1 MRHKSSRRIRSVR
14 KLSPEDWPHEAF
26 AGFESPYS
34 DALAKAFPL
43 EVIAAHVARL
53 PQESR
58 ARLEREFGKL
68 PTTEKPIP

>member
-1 MRHKSSRRIRSVR
+1 MKTRTVTKHN
-14 KLSPEDWPHEAF
+14 PEDWPHEAF

-34 DALAKAFPL
+34 DALAKAFPPEL
-43 EVIAAHVARL
+43 IAAHVARL
-53 PQESR
+53 PPESR